1 MKKTYLVPD
10 IILTEVELQIILSG
24 SDPTVHTT
32 ESDAD
37 TEREVLGRRSS
48 LWDDEDDY

>member
-1 MKKTYLVPD
+1 MKKKYLVPD
-10 IILTEVELQIILSG
+10 IILTEVELQIMLSG

-37 TEREVLGRRSS
+37 TEREVLGRGSF
-48 LWDDEDDY
+48 WEDDDY